1 MKNKW
6 RKAQYRDTGHPE
18 LADLVVIERERRS
31 RLKRFAFVA
40 IIQRAGH
47 FFSTA
52 SSLAICREVRS
63 DLRSSTSDRLT

>member
-31 RLKRFAFVA
+31 KLKRFAFVA
-40 IIQRAGH
+40 IIQKAGY
-47 FFSTA
+47 F
-52 SSLAICREVRS
+52 LAPQV
-63 DLRSSTSDRLT
+63 L

>member
-40 IIQRAGH
+40 IIQRAGY

-52 SSLAICREVRS
+52 GALVVITV
-63 DLRSSTSDRLT
+63 